1 MFLNPNLTQGKWS
14 KNGFKKHDFCRFL
27 PPVSRFLH
35 PLQLLIT
42 QSFQK
47 VESFYRPFSN
57 SPGKDESEYV
67 FESKFGP
74 WELVKKS
81 IKKTFFANF

>member
-1 MFLNPNLTQGKWS
+1 MSLSCVLLCTA
-14 KNGFKKHDFCRFL
+14 
-27 PPVSRFLH
+27 PPLSRFLH
-35 PLQLLIT
+35 PLQLLIA
-42 QSFQK
+42 QSFEK
-47 VESFYRPFSN
+47 VESFYLPFSN

-81 IKKTFFANF
+81 ILKNVFC